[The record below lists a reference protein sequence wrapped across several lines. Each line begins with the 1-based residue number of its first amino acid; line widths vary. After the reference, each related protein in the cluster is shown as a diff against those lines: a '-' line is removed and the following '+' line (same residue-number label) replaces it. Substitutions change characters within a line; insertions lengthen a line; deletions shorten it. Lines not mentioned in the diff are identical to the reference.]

1 MPFGFND
8 DLTAG
13 QLCTPTE
20 WSVLIFLIPLFVIIL
35 MKTMVM
41 NIQAEKLSLIEW
53 ISTLKDTSVI
63 DKLLKLRDDYTS
75 TNDWWNELKQEELDS
90 IERGLKD
97 FEEGQTQSDQTA
109 RQLYEKYL

>member
-1 MPFGFND
+1 
-8 DLTAG
+8 
-13 QLCTPTE
+13 
-20 WSVLIFLIPLFVIIL
+20 
-35 MKTMVM
+35 M